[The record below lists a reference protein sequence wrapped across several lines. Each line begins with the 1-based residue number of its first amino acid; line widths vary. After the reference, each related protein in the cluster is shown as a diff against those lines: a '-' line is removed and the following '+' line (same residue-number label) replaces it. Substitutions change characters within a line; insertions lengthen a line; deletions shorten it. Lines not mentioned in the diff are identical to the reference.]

1 VNAIEYRTLHGRKA
15 QECTWCGKDTGH
27 KARSWCEGSRCMAAF
42 IAENP
47 TQPRPTPRKPKGN
60 GGGLPA
66 YREAQG
72 LPENWGEKWAD
83 LDAEKALSIYGRQYP
98 ESLGRTLGGVEYIRS
113 KASKPIGAFRIF
125 KFERVSRFQRAVT
138 GHGSRWSGDDDC
150 DLLSLKAS
158 GFGYKRLTEHF
169 PGRTRDAIRSRWR
182 ELQGQGRNTRRNR
195 SSDVR

>member
-1 VNAIEYRTLHGRKA
+1 MNATEYRALHGRKV

-27 KARSWCEGSRCMAAF
+27 KARSWCEGSRCMASF

-47 TQPRPTPRKPKGN
+47 PQPKPPTRKPRGN

-72 LPENWGEKWAD
+72 LPENWGERWQD
-83 LDAEKALSIYGRQYP
+83 SDAAVAVGIHGRQHP
-98 ESLGRTLGGVEYIRS
+98 EALGRTLGGVEYIRS
-113 KASKPIGAFRIF
+113 KVTKPSGAFRVF
-125 KFERVSRFQRAVT
+125 RFEHASRFQRVVS
-138 GHGSRWSGDDDC
+138 GHGSRWSEDDDC
-150 DLLSLKAS
+150 DLLSLKSS

-182 ELQGQGRNTRRNR
+182 ELQGQGRGTRRQ
-195 SSDVR
+195 VR